1 MNKQNSPFTTQ
12 MESVKNKLLI
22 KNTALEEAN
31 QETCFSLNGWQLLLV
46 FKIIWSPRGKDQ

>member
-22 KNTALEEAN
+22 KHAALEEVN
-31 QETCFSLNGWQLLLV
+31 EETCF
-46 FKIIWSPRGKDQ
+46 P